1 MTLRT
6 PLTAILIIVLLAL
19 AGCAGDAAEDTSTVE
34 VGEDASIEG
43 SWVLQEGTVDGAGI
57 PLADTPV
64 TMVVDATT
72 VAGDA
77 ACNSYTAPFDGSF
90 PVGEVVSTRMMCAED
105 LMATEN
111 AFLEGLRLVDAASS
125 DGETLVLTGP
135 GVEMVL
141 TAA

>member
-6 PLTAILIIVLLAL
+6 PLAAILIIAVLTL
-19 AGCAGDAAEDTSTVE
+19 AGCASDASEDPSTVE
-34 VGEDASIEG
+34 VDDAGTIEG

-111 AFLEGLRLVDAASS
+111 AYLEGLRLVDSASI
-125 DGETLVLTGP
+125 DGDTLTLAGP
-135 GVEMVL
+135 GVEL
-141 TAA
+141 RFAAG

>member
-6 PLTAILIIVLLAL
+6 PLAAILLIALLAL
-19 AGCAGDAAEDTSTVE
+19 AGCASDAADDPSTVE
-34 VGEDASIEG
+34 VDDAGTIEG

-111 AFLEGLRLVDAASS
+111 AYLEGLRLVDSASI
-125 DGETLVLTGP
+125 DGDTLTLAGP
-135 GVEMVL
+135 GVEL
-141 TAA
+141 RFAAG